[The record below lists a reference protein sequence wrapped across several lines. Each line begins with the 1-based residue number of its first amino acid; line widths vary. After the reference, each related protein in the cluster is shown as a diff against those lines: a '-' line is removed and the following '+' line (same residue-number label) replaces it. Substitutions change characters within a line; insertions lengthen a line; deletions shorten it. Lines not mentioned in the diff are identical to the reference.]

1 MKQFIK
7 RLVKKVEL
15 KINSITL
22 KIVSSS
28 AILRTIV
35 DFYLS
40 KNLTNS
46 FRNI

>member
-7 RLVKKVEL
+7 KFVKKVEL

-22 KIVSSS
+22 KILSSS
-28 AILRTIV
+28 AFLRTII
-35 DFYLS
+35 DFYVS